1 MEIKN
6 KNNILQECNFGS
18 QIAEDEISKLNNYFV
33 ETEQWRQFYAG
44 ECDIVFGAKGSGKSA
59 LYSLLTTKKEE
70 FRLGKR
76 TIFLQA
82 ENPRGTPAF
91 RDLSS
96 IIGSSQITEE
106 HLRSLWKIYF
116 ISILANYIRHHM
128 ESTGSINQE
137 CTDVI
142 EILTKYDLLEKGATL
157 ASRIRAAWSYI
168 RQIIPNIEGGITDI
182 STGIKISGKITL
194 SEPSPSQVRQGFISI
209 DALFA
214 KLNIGFLKQT
224 ITAWI
229 VLDRLDI
236 AFTESEELEITA
248 IRSLFR
254 TYLDLNTLSQ
264 FRIKIFLRDDIW
276 KKIVN
281 HGFREATH
289 ITKTTNLSWDS
300 KTILNL
306 IANRLVSN
314 KILCDHLNIDAEKVM
329 GNLSLQEDVF
339 YMVFPSQVEKGT
351 RKPTALDWILTRLAD
366 GTGRT
371 APREV
376 IQLLN
381 ASREEQLNHWRMGK
395 KASEDDKIIGRSA
408 IQDALPKVS
417 QSRYKQTICAEYPS
431 LIPWMSALEGEKAE
445 QNLQS
450 LSTLWHT
457 NSAETSK
464 IAEKLV
470 DVGFFSRRGEKN
482 DPAFWIPHLYRDALN
497 LVQGAAAKKTGK

>member
-1 MEIKN
+1 
-6 KNNILQECNFGS
+6 
-18 QIAEDEISKLNNYFV
+18 
-33 ETEQWRQFYAG
+33 
-44 ECDIVFGAKGSGKSA
+44 
-59 LYSLLTTKKEE
+59 
-70 FRLGKR
+70 
-76 TIFLQA
+76 
-82 ENPRGTPAF
+82 
-91 RDLSS
+91 
-96 IIGSSQITEE
+96 
-106 HLRSLWKIYF
+106 
-116 ISILANYIRHHM
+116 M

-314 KILCDHLNIDAEKVM
+314 KILCDHLNIDAE
-329 GNLSLQEDVF
+329 
-339 YMVFPSQVEKGT
+339 
-351 RKPTALDWILTRLAD
+351 
-366 GTGRT
+366 
-371 APREV
+371 
-376 IQLLN
+376 
-381 ASREEQLNHWRMGK
+381 
-395 KASEDDKIIGRSA
+395 
-408 IQDALPKVS
+408 
-417 QSRYKQTICAEYPS
+417 
-431 LIPWMSALEGEKAE
+431 
-445 QNLQS
+445 
-450 LSTLWHT
+450 
-457 NSAETSK
+457 
-464 IAEKLV
+464 
-470 DVGFFSRRGEKN
+470 
-482 DPAFWIPHLYRDALN
+482 
-497 LVQGAAAKKTGK
+497 